1 MRKLLKYLKPYWL
14 YVILAPLL
22 MIVEVGSELLM
33 PKIMSYIVDIG
44 VANHDFSYIISR
56 GILMIIIAFF
66 GIVGGAGCTI
76 CSSKAAMGFG
86 TDIRKDML
94 DRIQNFSF
102 VNLDKFKT
110 SSLIT
115 RLTNDITQVQQIV
128 MMSLRMLVR
137 APATF
142 IGGLIMAITINARLS
157 LILVVAIIV
166 LFTSVFLI
174 IRKVGPLFNIVQQK
188 IDNVNTVMR
197 ENLAGV
203 RVIKSFVREKKEKE
217 KFDVRNTELRDTTIS
232 AFRIVTLIFPVLII
246 IMNVVTVIILWRG
259 GHMVF
264 ENIMPTGDLMAYI
277 TYLTQIL
284 MSLMMV
290 SMVFVMI
297 SRGGASA
304 ERIGEIFAT
313 EIDIT
318 EPENAITSGID
329 KGKIEFKN
337 VSFRYPEST
346 GDPVLENINLTI
358 NSGETVGIL
367 GETGAGKSTLVNLI
381 PRLYD
386 TTEGDIFIDGKNVK
400 NISLDYLRSSI
411 GTVLQKTILFSGTIK
426 NNIKWGDSNA
436 SDEEIIECA
445 KDAQAYDFIV
455 NTDNGFD
462 TELGQMGVN
471 VSGGQKQRIS
481 IARTLLKKSK
491 ILIFDDST
499 SALDT
504 GTEAKIQSVLK
515 NKYKDVTKIIIA
527 QKISSVMNSDK
538 IILIH
543 GGKIIGEGNHD
554 YLMANSEEYRE
565 IYESQ
570 IREEDELNGR

>member
-1 MRKLLKYLKPYWL
+1 
-14 YVILAPLL
+14 
-22 MIVEVGSELLM
+22 
-33 PKIMSYIVDIG
+33 
-44 VANHDFSYIISR
+44 
-56 GILMIIIAFF
+56 
-66 GIVGGAGCTI
+66 
-76 CSSKAAMGFG
+76 
-86 TDIRKDML
+86 
-94 DRIQNFSF
+94 
-102 VNLDKFKT
+102 
-110 SSLIT
+110 
-115 RLTNDITQVQQIV
+115 
-128 MMSLRMLVR
+128 
-137 APATF
+137 
-142 IGGLIMAITINARLS
+142 MAITINARLS
-157 LILVVAIIV
+157 LILVVAIVV

-203 RVIKSFVREKKEKE
+203 RVIKSFVREKKERE

-386 TTEGDIFIDGKNVK
+386 TTEGDIFIDGQNVK

-445 KDAQAYDFIV
+445 KDAQAYDFII

-527 QKISSVMNSDK
+527 QKITSVMNSDK

-543 GGKIIGEGNHD
+543 GGKIIGEGTHD
-554 YLMANSEEYRE
+554 YLMANSKEYRE

>member
-44 VANHDFSYIISR
+44 VANHDFGYIISR
-56 GILMIIIAFF
+56 GILMIVIAFF
-66 GIVGGAGCTI
+66 GIIGGAGCTI
-76 CSSKAAMGFG
+76 CSSKASMGFG

-157 LILVVAIIV
+157 LILVVAIVV

-203 RVIKSFVREKKEKE
+203 RVIKSFVREKKERE

-346 GDPVLENINLTI
+346 GDPVLENI
-358 NSGETVGIL
+358 
-367 GETGAGKSTLVNLI
+367 K
-381 PRLYD
+381 
-386 TTEGDIFIDGKNVK
+386 
-400 NISLDYLRSSI
+400 
-411 GTVLQKTILFSGTIK
+411 
-426 NNIKWGDSNA
+426 
-436 SDEEIIECA
+436 
-445 KDAQAYDFIV
+445 
-455 NTDNGFD
+455 
-462 TELGQMGVN
+462 
-471 VSGGQKQRIS
+471 
-481 IARTLLKKSK
+481 
-491 ILIFDDST
+491 
-499 SALDT
+499 
-504 GTEAKIQSVLK
+504 
-515 NKYKDVTKIIIA
+515 
-527 QKISSVMNSDK
+527 
-538 IILIH
+538 
-543 GGKIIGEGNHD
+543 GNWC
-554 YLMANSEEYRE
+554 R
-565 IYESQ
+565 
-570 IREEDELNGR
+570 

>member
-1 MRKLLKYLKPYWL
+1 MCL
-14 YVILAPLL
+14 
-22 MIVEVGSELLM
+22 
-33 PKIMSYIVDIG
+33 
-44 VANHDFSYIISR
+44 
-56 GILMIIIAFF
+56 
-66 GIVGGAGCTI
+66 
-76 CSSKAAMGFG
+76 
-86 TDIRKDML
+86 
-94 DRIQNFSF
+94 
-102 VNLDKFKT
+102 
-110 SSLIT
+110 
-115 RLTNDITQVQQIV
+115 
-128 MMSLRMLVR
+128 
-137 APATF
+137 
-142 IGGLIMAITINARLS
+142 
-157 LILVVAIIV
+157 
-166 LFTSVFLI
+166 
-174 IRKVGPLFNIVQQK
+174 
-188 IDNVNTVMR
+188 
-197 ENLAGV
+197 
-203 RVIKSFVREKKEKE
+203 
-217 KFDVRNTELRDTTIS
+217 
-232 AFRIVTLIFPVLII
+232 
-246 IMNVVTVIILWRG
+246 
-259 GHMVF
+259 
-264 ENIMPTGDLMAYI
+264 
-277 TYLTQIL
+277 
-284 MSLMMV
+284 
-290 SMVFVMI
+290 
-297 SRGGASA
+297 
-304 ERIGEIFAT
+304 
-313 EIDIT
+313 
-318 EPENAITSGID
+318 
-329 KGKIEFKN
+329 
-337 VSFRYPEST
+337 FRYPEST

-386 TTEGDIFIDGKNVK
+386 TTEGDIFIDGQNVK

-445 KDAQAYDFIV
+445 KDAQAYDFII

-527 QKISSVMNSDK
+527 QKITSVMNSDK

-543 GGKIIGEGNHD
+543 GGKIIGEGTHD
-554 YLMANSEEYRE
+554 YLMANSKEYRE

>member
-1 MRKLLKYLKPYWL
+1 
-14 YVILAPLL
+14 
-22 MIVEVGSELLM
+22 
-33 PKIMSYIVDIG
+33 
-44 VANHDFSYIISR
+44 
-56 GILMIIIAFF
+56 
-66 GIVGGAGCTI
+66 
-76 CSSKAAMGFG
+76 
-86 TDIRKDML
+86 
-94 DRIQNFSF
+94 
-102 VNLDKFKT
+102 
-110 SSLIT
+110 
-115 RLTNDITQVQQIV
+115 
-128 MMSLRMLVR
+128 
-137 APATF
+137 
-142 IGGLIMAITINARLS
+142 
-157 LILVVAIIV
+157 
-166 LFTSVFLI
+166 
-174 IRKVGPLFNIVQQK
+174 
-188 IDNVNTVMR
+188 
-197 ENLAGV
+197 
-203 RVIKSFVREKKEKE
+203 
-217 KFDVRNTELRDTTIS
+217 
-232 AFRIVTLIFPVLII
+232 
-246 IMNVVTVIILWRG
+246 
-259 GHMVF
+259 MVF

-290 SMVFVMI
+290 SMVFIMI

>member
-1 MRKLLKYLKPYWL
+1 
-14 YVILAPLL
+14 
-22 MIVEVGSELLM
+22 
-33 PKIMSYIVDIG
+33 
-44 VANHDFSYIISR
+44 
-56 GILMIIIAFF
+56 MIIIAFF

-76 CSSKAAMGFG
+76 CSSKASMGFG

-142 IGGLIMAITINARLS
+142 IGGLIMAITINTRLS
-157 LILVVAIIV
+157 LILVVAIVV

-386 TTEGDIFIDGKNVK
+386 TTEGDIFIDGQNVK

>member
-1 MRKLLKYLKPYWL
+1 MKNKKYNMTDLNNVMESLLAENGCPWDKVQTHETLKNYLIEESYEVVEAIDNKDSENLCEELGDVLFQIIFHSKLAERENKF
-14 YVILAPLL
+14 
-22 MIVEVGSELLM
+22 
-33 PKIMSYIVDIG
+33 
-44 VANHDFSYIISR
+44 DFSDVVNNVTAK
-56 GILMIIIAFF
+56 MIYRHPHVFADESADTPQD
-66 GIVGGAGCTI
+66 V
-76 CSSKAAMGFG
+76 SK
-86 TDIRKDML
+86 
-94 DRIQNFSF
+94 SWE
-102 VNLDKFKT
+102 
-110 SSLIT
+110 
-115 RLTNDITQVQQIV
+115 
-128 MMSLRMLVR
+128 
-137 APATF
+137 
-142 IGGLIMAITINARLS
+142 
-157 LILVVAIIV
+157 V
-166 LFTSVFLI
+166 L
-174 IRKVGPLFNIVQQK
+174 K
-188 IDNVNTVMR
+188 
-197 ENLAGV
+197 
-203 RVIKSFVREKKEKE
+203 KKEKGYNT
-217 KFDVRNTELRDTTIS
+217 KKDVLESIPNALP
-232 AFRIVTLIFPVLII
+232 ALIKGDK
-246 IMNVVTVIILWRG
+246 TV
-259 GHMVF
+259 
-264 ENIMPTGDLMAYI
+264 
-277 TYLTQIL
+277 
-284 MSLMMV
+284 SK
-290 SMVFVMI
+290 
-297 SRGGASA
+297 
-304 ERIGEIFAT
+304 AT
-313 EIDIT
+313 KL
-318 EPENAITSGID
+318 G
-329 KGKIEFKN
+329 
-337 VSFRYPEST
+337 
-346 GDPVLENINLTI
+346 LENINLTI

-386 TTEGDIFIDGKNVK
+386 TTEGDIFIDGQNVK

-445 KDAQAYDFIV
+445 KDAQAYDFII

-527 QKISSVMNSDK
+527 QKITSVMNSDK

-543 GGKIIGEGNHD
+543 GGKIIGEGTHD
-554 YLMANSEEYRE
+554 YLMANSKEYRE

>member
-1 MRKLLKYLKPYWL
+1 MKKLIKYLKPYWL

-44 VANHDFSYIISR
+44 VANHDFGYIISR
-56 GILMIIIAFF
+56 GLIMVLIAIF
-66 GIVGGAGCTI
+66 GIIGGAGCTI
-76 CSSKAAMGFG
+76 CSAKAAMGFG

-94 DRIQNFSF
+94 DRIQSFSF

-142 IGGLIMAITINARLS
+142 LGGLIMAFTINAKLS
-157 LILVVAIIV
+157 VVLIGAIVI
-166 LFTSVFLI
+166 LFGSLYI
-174 IRKVGPLFNIVQQK
+174 ILKKVGPMFSFVQEK

-197 ENLAGV
+197 ENLSGV
-203 RVIKSFVREKKEKE
+203 RVIKAFVRGEREKKKFAVKNKE
-217 KFDVRNTELRDTTIS
+217 LKDSTIS
-232 AFRIVTLIFPVLII
+232 AFRIVTLIFPVMII
-246 IMNVVTVIILWRG
+246 VMNAVTVIILWRG

-264 ENIMPTGDLMAYI
+264 ENVMPTGDLMAYI

-304 ERIGEIFAT
+304 ERIGEIFDT

-318 EPENAITSGID
+318 QPQNPVESGIE

-337 VSFRYPEST
+337 VVFRYPEST

-367 GETGAGKSTLVNLI
+367 GETGAGKSTLINLI

-386 TTEGDIFIDGKNVK
+386 ATEGEVLIDGINVK
-400 NISLDYLRSSI
+400 NLSLDYLRNSI
-411 GTVLQKTILFSGTIK
+411 GIVLQKTVLFSGTIK
-426 NNIKWGDSNA
+426 NNIKWGNQNA
-436 SDEEIIECA
+436 TDEQVIECA
-445 KDAQAYDFIV
+445 KDAQAYDFII
-455 NTDNGFD
+455 NTNNGFD

-481 IARTLLKKSK
+481 IARTLLKNPP

-515 NKYKDVTKIIIA
+515 NKYKNTTKIIIA
-527 QKISSVMNSDK
+527 QKITSVMNSDK
-538 IILIH
+538 IIVIH
-543 GGKIIGEGNHD
+543 GGKITGEGNHQ
-554 YLMANSEEYRE
+554 YLMENSPEYRE
-565 IYESQ
+565 IYKSQ
-570 IREEDELNGR
+570 IREEDEING

>member
-1 MRKLLKYLKPYWL
+1 M
-14 YVILAPLL
+14 
-22 MIVEVGSELLM
+22 
-33 PKIMSYIVDIG
+33 
-44 VANHDFSYIISR
+44 
-56 GILMIIIAFF
+56 
-66 GIVGGAGCTI
+66 
-76 CSSKAAMGFG
+76 
-86 TDIRKDML
+86 
-94 DRIQNFSF
+94 
-102 VNLDKFKT
+102 
-110 SSLIT
+110 
-115 RLTNDITQVQQIV
+115 
-128 MMSLRMLVR
+128 
-137 APATF
+137 
-142 IGGLIMAITINARLS
+142 
-157 LILVVAIIV
+157 
-166 LFTSVFLI
+166 
-174 IRKVGPLFNIVQQK
+174 
-188 IDNVNTVMR
+188 
-197 ENLAGV
+197 
-203 RVIKSFVREKKEKE
+203 
-217 KFDVRNTELRDTTIS
+217 
-232 AFRIVTLIFPVLII
+232 
-246 IMNVVTVIILWRG
+246 
-259 GHMVF
+259 
-264 ENIMPTGDLMAYI
+264 
-277 TYLTQIL
+277 
-284 MSLMMV
+284 
-290 SMVFVMI
+290 
-297 SRGGASA
+297 
-304 ERIGEIFAT
+304 
-313 EIDIT
+313 
-318 EPENAITSGID
+318 
-329 KGKIEFKN
+329 
-337 VSFRYPEST
+337 
-346 GDPVLENINLTI
+346 
-358 NSGETVGIL
+358 
-367 GETGAGKSTLVNLI
+367 
-381 PRLYD
+381 
-386 TTEGDIFIDGKNVK
+386 
-400 NISLDYLRSSI
+400 RSSI

>member
-33 PKIMSYIVDIG
+33 PKIMSYIVD
-44 VANHDFSYIISR
+44 FSYIISR

-76 CSSKAAMGFG
+76 CSSKASMGFG

-142 IGGLIMAITINARLS
+142 IGGLIMAITINTRLS
-157 LILVVAIIV
+157 LILVVAIVV